1 MEHNA
6 TKLLDDNY
14 SNIIGLSA
22 EDLKCSAKI
31 YGEMKMIDFKLG
43 SFKVSSPEGLLAEVH
58 HLSCSSQ
65 INVMFLFFHFLYF
78 IPE

>member
-6 TKLLDDNY
+6 TKLLDENY

-22 EDLKCSAKI
+22 EGLKCSAKI

-43 SFKVSSPEGLLAEVH
+43 SFKVSSPEGLLAEVYRLH
-58 HLSCSSQ
+58 CTSE
-65 INVMFLFFHFLYF
+65 INLMISF
-78 IPE
+78 